1 MGERITSYCKGAAA
15 GGAAALDPIGRGL
28 APGSGYDAYTLF
40 PSPLAGEGQGGAHG
54 LAHHGTRL
62 A

>member
-15 GGAAALDPIGRGL
+15 GGAAALDPIRRGL

-40 PSPLAGEGQGGAHG
+40 PSPLAGEGQGGGYGRSHPSQRA
-54 LAHHGTRL
+54 T
-62 A
+62 